1 MVEADTNLSDINV
14 AKQVAKMFRR
24 RFIIFPQAIQYS
36 LGQPK
41 MVRNH
46 IHHLWHAID
55 TRPPAVRLVI
65 AVLALASLPLFGA
78 GVRYLGEVLALG
90 RAVLPLL
97 VVAHIPALIA
107 GLALWSF
114 GRDTFGG
121 K

>member
-1 MVEADTNLSDINV
+1 M
-14 AKQVAKMFRR
+14 
-24 RFIIFPQAIQYS
+24 IQNH
-36 LGQPK
+36 
-41 MVRNH
+41 VR
-46 IHHLWHAID
+46 HLWHGID

-65 AVLALASLPLFGA
+65 AVLAFASLPLLGA
-78 GVRYLGEVLALG
+78 GVRHLGEVLALG

-114 GRDTFGG
+114 GRDKLGG